1 MAGYIASQKE
11 IMNILTY
18 ANIRIA
24 EIARGMKEPYPMHK
38 LFCVCIVDNGE
49 IASMSIGSLRSIGLV
64 FPYDDKHF
72 DAVSELGYMDAYSFG
87 NQYIVRVA

>member
-11 IMNILTY
+11 IMKIITY

-24 EIARGMKEPYPMHK
+24 EIARGKKEPYPMHK
-38 LFCVCIVDNGE
+38 LFCVCDISNGE
-49 IASMSIGSLRSIGLV
+49 IVYMKVGSLRSIGLV

-72 DAVSELGYMDAYSFG
+72 DAVSELGCMDAYSFG
-87 NQYIVRVA
+87 SQYIVRVV